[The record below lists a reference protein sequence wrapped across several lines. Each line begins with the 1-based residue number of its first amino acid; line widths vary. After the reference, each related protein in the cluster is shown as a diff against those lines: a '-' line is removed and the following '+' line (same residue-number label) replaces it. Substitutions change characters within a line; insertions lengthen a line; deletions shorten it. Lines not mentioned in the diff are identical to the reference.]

1 MAKFIENAAKWRE
14 LDQTLIELRGKF
26 ADLPAEE
33 LQALIDEA
41 VTAARVS
48 APEKAG

>member
-1 MAKFIENAAKWRE
+1 MAKFIEDTAKWRE

-26 ADLPAEE
+26 ADFPAEQ

-41 VTAARVS
+41 VAAARVP